1 MKHLYTSLLI
11 LAFACYSDLCAQN
24 TIKGKVVDENSIPI
38 ELANVALYTLP
49 DSSLITGSVTDSLGC
64 FLIFSDRIDDTF
76 LRVSMIGY
84 EPQSMKTK
92 QMQTVILQPSAT
104 WLDEVTVSGR
114 RKILKM
120 ENGAIRVDVKNTVL
134 EALTTSKEVIAQLP
148 FVAVKDENF
157 TILGKGK
164 PLIYINNRLIRD
176 ENELNQLSPKD
187 IKFIQ
192 IITTPGAQYDATV
205 KSVIKITLEKTAG
218 EGISG
223 MIYTKE
229 GYSNVFFGNEY
240 LSLNYRKGSF
250 DIFGSLDYVHD
261 KYSSNF
267 LSDQFISETKGRSEQ
282 ITKENEDGKTII
294 TNPTVGITFN
304 PNKNISTGLRYTYN
318 NNNYNGNAYNK
329 IENIQ
334 SSGTEQIAQNSHIK
348 RHPYTHQVNG
358 YFDGSLSDKLS
369 LNINTDYLK
378 GDEKNIQDSYSVE
391 NPEDIIHNENL
402 RNYSLFAVKGI
413 LSYSFPAGILFMGS
427 EYSHTRIIQ
436 KYFINKSELG
446 ITNTNDELKQN
457 RSAIFATYQ
466 IQKGKYE
473 MNVGVRGE
481 NICFNYFENEVL
493 NKEQSKSYSKF
504 FPNLSFSY
512 AEDNLQCMLGYER
525 KIKYPTYSQLRSN
538 VQYSSPFIYEAGNP
552 YLLPEISSNITAM
565 FSWKDLQTMASYSFN
580 RNDIQLVF
588 SQFQDKSIILLKNEN
603 VPTSKEA
610 NIGIS
615 FAPTLGLW
623 KPRFEVTGTKQW
635 LHFENIPQNYSSP
648 IFMAKWNNT
657 FLFPADWTFRLDANY
672 QSSGHSGV
680 IYLEPSWGV
689 NLKLSKQF
697 FNKKMNI
704 MLAANDIFR
713 TNRDKWNVNYDNI
726 GMKYDRT
733 IHSRLAYI
741 TITYNFNSTKNRYK
755 GQQASDEINRLK

>member
-11 LAFACYSDLCAQN
+11 LAFACYSDLYAQN
-24 TIKGKVVDENSIPI
+24 TIKGKVIDENNIPI

-49 DSSLITGSVTDSLGC
+49 DSSLIAGSVTDSLGC

-120 ENGAIRVDVKNTVL
+120 ENGVIRVDVKNTVL
-134 EALTTSKEVIAQLP
+134 ETLTTSREVIAQLP

-192 IITTPGAQYDATV
+192 IITAPGAQYDATA

-250 DIFGSLDYVHD
+250 DVFGSLDYVHD

-267 LSDQFISETKGRSEQ
+267 LSDQFISETEGRSEQ

-294 TNPTVGITFN
+294 TNPMVGITFN
-304 PNKNISTGLRYTYN
+304 PNKNISTGLRYTYK
-318 NNNYNGNAYNK
+318 NNNYSGNAYNK

-334 SSGTEQIAQNSHIK
+334 SFGTEQIAQNAHIT
-348 RHPYTHQVNG
+348 RHPNTHQVNG

-369 LNINTDYLK
+369 LNINMDYLK
-378 GDEKNIQDSYSVE
+378 GDEKNLQDSYLVE
-391 NPEDIIHNENL
+391 SPEDIIHNENL

-413 LSYSFPAGILFMGS
+413 LSYSFPAGILSMGS
-427 EYSHTRIIQ
+427 EYSYTRIIQ
-436 KYFINKSELG
+436 KYFINKPELG
-446 ITNTNDELKQN
+446 ITNTNDELKLN
-457 RSAIFATYQ
+457 RSSCDRQ
-466 IQKGKYE
+466 
-473 MNVGVRGE
+473 
-481 NICFNYFENEVL
+481 
-493 NKEQSKSYSKF
+493 
-504 FPNLSFSY
+504 
-512 AEDNLQCMLGYER
+512 
-525 KIKYPTYSQLRSN
+525 
-538 VQYSSPFIYEAGNP
+538 
-552 YLLPEISSNITAM
+552 
-565 FSWKDLQTMASYSFN
+565 
-580 RNDIQLVF
+580 
-588 SQFQDKSIILLKNEN
+588 
-603 VPTSKEA
+603 
-610 NIGIS
+610 
-615 FAPTLGLW
+615 
-623 KPRFEVTGTKQW
+623 
-635 LHFENIPQNYSSP
+635 
-648 IFMAKWNNT
+648 
-657 FLFPADWTFRLDANY
+657 
-672 QSSGHSGV
+672 V
-680 IYLEPSWGV
+680 I
-689 NLKLSKQF
+689 
-697 FNKKMNI
+697 
-704 MLAANDIFR
+704 
-713 TNRDKWNVNYDNI
+713 
-726 GMKYDRT
+726 
-733 IHSRLAYI
+733 
-741 TITYNFNSTKNRYK
+741 
-755 GQQASDEINRLK
+755 